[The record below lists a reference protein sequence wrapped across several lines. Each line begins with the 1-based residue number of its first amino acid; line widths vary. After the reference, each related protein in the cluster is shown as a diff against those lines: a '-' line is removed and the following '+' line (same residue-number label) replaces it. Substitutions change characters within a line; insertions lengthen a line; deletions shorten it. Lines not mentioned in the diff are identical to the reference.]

1 MYEYFL
7 LMMCYVPNVKNFTV
21 LIIFL
26 ECSLLSIVLCQQF
39 ITVPFVYST
48 SNYTQPAK
56 LNGPINS
63 IQYSS
68 DGNASW
74 IVSGRWR
81 IEVNFDNTGIIPIE
95 IKNLNTTLVA
105 IPMDGSDTQ
114 RYELSDFKQDSQSY
128 DNKTNTST
136 IKGKLTMTSDDQ
148 PIENIGVILK
158 LINKNVL
165 TITLDPSKTRDQLG
179 ETPIY
184 GIER

>member
-1 MYEYFL
+1 MRYAS
-7 LMMCYVPNVKNFTV
+7 NVKNITA
-21 LIIFL
+21 LIIIL
-26 ECSLLSIVLCQQF
+26 ECSLLGIVLCQQF
-39 ITVPFVYST
+39 TNMPFIYSA
-48 SNYTQPAK
+48 SNSTQAGK

-81 IEVNFDNTGIIPIE
+81 MELNFDNSRIVPTA
-95 IKNLNTTLVA
+95 IKGFNSTLVV
-105 IPMDGSDTQ
+105 IPMDGSDTK

-136 IKGKLTMTSDDQ
+136 IKGKLTMESN
-148 PIENIGVILK
+148 PLENQSIPVEIK
-158 LINKNVL
+158 LINKNIL
-165 TITLDPSKTRDQLG
+165 TIALDPSKTRDQLG

-184 GIER
+184 GLER

>member
-1 MYEYFL
+1 MYGYFL
-7 LMMCYVPNVKNFTV
+7 LTMRYVPNIKNFTA
-21 LIIFL
+21 LIIIL
-26 ECSLLSIVLCQQF
+26 ECSLISIILCQQF
-39 ITVPFVYST
+39 TNVPFVYST
-48 SNYTQPAK
+48 SNSTQAAK
-56 LNGPINS
+56 LSGPINS

-81 IEVNFDNTGIIPIE
+81 MEVNFDNSQVVPTA
-95 IKNLNTTLVA
+95 IKGFNSTIVA

-136 IKGKLTMTSDDQ
+136 IKGKLTMTSKPLANQ
-148 PIENIGVILK
+148 SIAVVLKIINNNIV
-158 LINKNVL
+158 
-165 TITLDPSKTRDQLG
+165 TIALDPSKTRDQLG

-184 GIER
+184 GLER

>member
-7 LMMCYVPNVKNFTV
+7 LMMQNVPNVKNFTA
-21 LIIFL
+21 LIIIL
-26 ECSLLSIVLCQQF
+26 ECSLLSIILCQQF
-39 ITVPFVYST
+39 TNIPFVYSA
-48 SNYTQPAK
+48 SNSTQAAK
-56 LNGPINS
+56 LSGPINS

-81 IEVNFDNTGIIPIE
+81 MEVNFDNSRVVPTA
-95 IKNLNTTLVA
+95 IKGFNSTLVA

-128 DNKTNTST
+128 DNKTMTST
-136 IKGKLTMTSDDQ
+136 IKGKLTMKSN
-148 PIENIGVILK
+148 PLENQSTPVVIK
-158 LINKNVL
+158 LINKNIL
-165 TITLDPSKTRDQLG
+165 TIALDPSKTRDQLG

-184 GIER
+184 GLER